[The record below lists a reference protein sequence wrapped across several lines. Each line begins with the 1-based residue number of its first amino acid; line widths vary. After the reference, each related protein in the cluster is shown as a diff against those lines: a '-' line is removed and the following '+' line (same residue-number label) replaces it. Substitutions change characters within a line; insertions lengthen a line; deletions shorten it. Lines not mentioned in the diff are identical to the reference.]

1 MNSSVT
7 PTANTASSTTGSN
20 DNTVNIRYP
29 IVTREDGRS
38 CGRSML
44 SHIRVRNDRENSNN
58 TNGRHDEAN
67 LNNVRIRRENHKI
80 N

>member
-7 PTANTASSTTGSN
+7 PTANTARSTTGSN

-29 IVTREDGRS
+29 IVTREDGQS
-38 CGRSML
+38 CGQSML
-44 SHIRVRNDRENSNN
+44 SHIRVRNDRENNNN

-67 LNNVRIRRENHKI
+67 LNGCLGTEWRFLW
-80 N
+80 